1 MQDNSS
7 ALLDD
12 RALAAILK
20 VSLQTPRK
28 WRLQG
33 VGPIYLKIGRCV
45 RYHPDD
51 IAAFIDGARRTS
63 TSDRGEAA

>member
-1 MQDNSS
+1 MEDNSRP
-7 ALLDD
+7 LLDD

-20 VSLQTPRK
+20 IAQQTPRK

-33 VGPIYLKIGRCV
+33 VGPKYLKIGRCV

-51 IAAFIDGARRTS
+51 VAAYIDAARRTS
-63 TSDRGEAA
+63 TSDRGEA